1 MKMQST
7 NKAWWSTLGNL
18 LLPILIA
25 LIFFAFTFAYYPFRE
40 KLQFDTDEGLNLM
53 RSMLMELGHPLYSEV
68 SSDQAPL
75 FNQILALMFHF
86 TGFEVNASRILV
98 LLFSSLMVWACAQF
112 LQLTWGKLSAILFLP
127 LAIMVPRYM
136 ELSVSVMIGVP
147 SIAFAIVAMLF
158 VTLWH
163 QQRKIFWLILSGCA
177 MALSVLIKLFTGFIV
192 PIFLIGLTVQTY
204 LDNKPS
210 RFSWKLLQPAIIW
223 SLCFGGLTVLLGIL
237 MIGPQ
242 NLPAIIYPHLMAG
255 GEDVFQNDNFTINM
269 HLAAAVPLMVLG
281 IYGGLIS
288 IYRKNWL
295 TLYPLAWAA
304 LAYPILNFYSPV
316 FYHHQLLIT
325 IPMAMLA
332 AAGVGD
338 GITSLIHVIR
348 TGNFISQQTALGALT
363 LIGFLLVSLHYIPL
377 LDKEL
382 YNKPRLSGITLKA
395 TAGKLKILDAMDK
408 YASQTNWIL
417 TDMPMYAFRVRRPVP
432 PNLAT
437 FSQKRL
443 STGSLTEAD
452 IMNAMQEYNPEQVL
466 MARFEIPPLEAYLK
480 EHYTLVL
487 SAEFFRLF
495 IRNDIKPISQ

>member
-1 MKMQST
+1 MKAQSA
-7 NKAWWSTLGNL
+7 NKSWWNTLGNL
-18 LLPILIA
+18 FLPVLIA

-75 FNQILALMFHF
+75 FNQILALVFHF

-112 LQLTWGKLSAILFLP
+112 LQLTWGKLAAILFLP
-127 LAIMVPRYM
+127 LALMVPRYM

-147 SIAFAIVAMLF
+147 SIALAMVAMLF
-158 VTLWH
+158 LTLWH
-163 QQRKIFWLILSGCA
+163 QQRKTSWLILSACA
-177 MALSVLIKLFTGFIV
+177 MTLSVLIKLFTGFIV
-192 PIFLIGLTVQTY
+192 PLFLIGITIQMY
-204 LDNKPS
+204 FDNKPS
-210 RFSWKLLQPAIIW
+210 RFSWKLLQPAFIW
-223 SLCFGGLTVLLGIL
+223 SLCFGILTVLLGIG

-269 HLAAAVPLMVLG
+269 HLAAAVPLILLG
-281 IYGGLIS
+281 LYGGLIS

-295 TLYPLAWAA
+295 TLYPLSWAL
-304 LAYPILNFYSPV
+304 LAYAILNFYSPV

-325 IPMAMLA
+325 IPMAILA
-332 AAGVGD
+332 AAGAGD
-338 GITSLIHVIR
+338 GIASLVSLIQTR
-348 TGNFISQQTALGALT
+348 SFLSQQTALSAVA
-363 LIGFLLVSLHYIPL
+363 LIGFVLVSLHYIPL

-382 YNKPRLSGITLKA
+382 YNKPRISGITLKA

-408 YASQTNWIL
+408 YASQTHWIV

-452 IMNAMQEYNPEQVL
+452 IMSAMRDYKPEQVL

-495 IRNDIKPISQ
+495 VRNDLKPMAP